1 MGNFAN
7 MGAVWSLAAAPIA
20 PEGFGSGYEAHS
32 AGAFPYARRRASSC
46 LGFEVGGWM
55 VRTITGGES
64 AIALNPATDN
74 PTYFKGTI
82 STTSIRAFSSGINL
96 ARLASVAS
104 RFVDG

>member
-1 MGNFAN
+1 
-7 MGAVWSLAAAPIA
+7 
-20 PEGFGSGYEAHS
+20 
-32 AGAFPYARRRASSC
+32 
-46 LGFEVGGWM
+46 M
-55 VRTITGGES
+55 VRTITGGKG

-82 STTSIRAFSSGINL
+82 SITSGRASSAGTNL